1 MKRGNIWH
9 TGVVVWRLF
18 DEVDERTSQSSQT
31 SEPNLESKS
40 DMLVRLSEVRANPSK
55 GRRSSRVSSEDDEP
69 IIK

>member
-1 MKRGNIWH
+1 MKRRNIWH